1 MKFNFLKAASLA
13 TILLANSFAGVANA
27 GVVNVGTYGSGSND
41 CTIGCMETYQQSYDS
56 SLFTEGTVDI
66 TDFTLYS
73 GTTPSYIGEYDVFMS
88 YASGTLTTNLE
99 ANITDPWSFYS
110 SIDLSSISSNS
121 QLLISGLFNYNPDLG
136 DLIIGYYRTSATSGG
151 NFYASGQPTL
161 ERAFRWSGG
170 SSTTAHAG
178 YALNTTFTTN
188 VPNDVDVPEPA
199 PLALLGLGL
208 FGLGFMRRSKV

>member
-1 MKFNFLKAASLA
+1 MKSNFLKVASLA
-13 TILLANSFAGVANA
+13 AILLANSFTSAANA

-41 CTIGCMETYQQSYDS
+41 CTIGCMAIYQQSYDS

-73 GTTPSYIGEYDVFMS
+73 GTTPSYSGEYDVFMS

-110 SIDLSSISSNS
+110 SIDLSTISSNS

-136 DLIIGYYRTSATSGG
+136 DLIIGYYRTSVSSGG

-161 ERAFRWSGG
+161 ERAYQWSGG
-170 SSTTAHAG
+170 SSATAHAG